1 MKVLK
6 FIVELIWT
14 LSLQNLFLYMKMLW
28 IWFWSLTNVDEK
40 AIAIAKEVKSR
51 AEEAAY
57 EMGDV
62 VDALAGKEIKS
73 KKRSTKTK
81 SKK

>member
-1 MKVLK
+1 
-6 FIVELIWT
+6 
-14 LSLQNLFLYMKMLW
+14 MKMLW

-40 AIAIAKEVKSR
+40 AIAIAKEVKGR

-73 KKRSTKTK
+73 KKRSKKTK

>member
-40 AIAIAKEVKSR
+40 AIAIAKEVKGR

-73 KKRSTKTK
+73 KKRSKKTK